1 MTTNA
6 YDIGDLVSITGAFTN
21 SAGAAVDP
29 TTVALTV
36 RDPSG
41 TESTYTYAL
50 GTVSRSALGNYF
62 KQITPDASGTWY
74 YRWVSTGTGQG
85 AEEGMFYVR
94 TSEIV

>member
-1 MTTNA
+1 M
-6 YDIGDLVSITGAFTN
+6 SISTAFAN

-29 TTVALTV
+29 TTISLTV

-62 KQITPDASGTWY
+62 KQFTPDASGTWY
-74 YRWVSTGTGQG
+74 YRWVSTGTGLG